1 MQNFN
6 LRKSRDVGDIL
17 TDTFQYIRIH
27 YLVLGKGLLFFVMP
41 LYLINA
47 FLLQEYSN
55 QVVGD
60 IFDPNNLEILQ
71 GFFSGRY
78 FLALFFSIVAYSLI
92 PVIVLNHMNLVSQGF
107 EPQVSELIEDSLPLI
122 LKIIGL
128 NIIIAFIVG
137 FSFLFLFFPAIFFG
151 VKLSLAQSALVL
163 EERDIMESV
172 NRSWDLTKDFWWA
185 TFALLIVMYI
195 ITVFTT
201 YVFILPTTILSIFLV
216 NGVDA
221 GDSTIFVTF
230 ITTLELIFNAIG
242 SLFTAIIQIAMALHF
257 FNLVERREGGTLR
270 SKIESLID

>member
-47 FLLQEYSN
+47 FLVQEYSN

-107 EPQVSELIEDSLPLI
+107 EPNVSDLIEDSLPLI

-163 EERDIMESV
+163 EERDVMESV
-172 NRSWDLTKDFWWA
+172 NRSWDLTKNFWWA

-195 ITVFTT
+195 ITVFMT
-201 YVFILPTTILSIFLV
+201 YVFVLPTTILSIFLV
-216 NGVDA
+216 SGVDA
-221 GDSTIFVTF
+221 GDSTLFATF
-230 ITTLELIFNAIG
+230 ITTLELIFNAVG

-270 SKIESLID
+270 SKIEGLID

>member
-71 GFFSGRY
+71 VFFSGRY

-257 FNLVERREGGTLR
+257 FNLVERREGGALR